1 MTPHKEAPMKL
12 NKLKDE
18 VYSCWDTLHHVN
30 RAVCVLSTPTED
42 EVFKAEIRH
51 YGSLRCRDTWATAF
65 AVLTAKFLFDAN
77 DDNQFLIEFHLIRA
91 PKNEGWSDLVPQ
103 VIEQFIAIDG
113 GLDCLLNGFEQI
125 YHYGTGYDAT
135 PKEIKELTHATQKA
149 AERRRLSSTA
159 QPIWGNRLSSS
170 EAAEE
175 QRILAIAAG

>member
-1 MTPHKEAPMKL
+1 MNTNE
-12 NKLKDE
+12 LKDK

-30 RAVCVLSTPTED
+30 CAVCVSSSPTED
-42 EVFKAEIRH
+42 EAFKAEIRH
-51 YGSLRCRDTWATAF
+51 YGNLRYRDTWTSAY
-65 AVLTAKFLFDAN
+65 AVLKAKLLFDAN

-125 YHYGTGYDAT
+125 YRYGAGYDAT
-135 PKEIKELTHATQKA
+135 LKEIKELTHATQKA
-149 AERRRLSSTA
+149 SERRRLSSTA

-170 EAAEE
+170 ETAEE